1 MLQRISGIPLA
12 LNAIPTA
19 YFLMNSPWIDPSKP
33 IFGIDPF
40 LFIGTATIGTA
51 TIGYL
56 VGNALPMLF
65 MNWFR
70 RGLFREYND
79 RQSNFYTRIIK
90 HRVSVAADPSKLV
103 QNADFY
109 GEKIRSVS
117 DYKAWLRLQAK
128 LSKTANFRL

>member
-33 IFGIDPF
+33 IFGIDPL
-40 LFIGTATIGTA
+40 LFIGATTISTATV
-51 TIGYL
+51 GYL

-65 MNWFR
+65 MKWFK

-79 RQSNFYTRIIK
+79 RQGSFYSRILK
-90 HRVSVAADPSKLV
+90 HRVSVATDPSKLV

-109 GEKIRSVS
+109 GEKISSVS

-128 LSKTANFRL
+128 LSKNANFHL